1 MQRVI
6 DISADLAQFFKKT
19 KNPRIIVNI
28 GGFSSDS
35 FVSNKRREK
44 KYSIFTKSMSE
55 LDLKKCTIL
64 PQTMPPYPWHFGGQR
79 FHNLFVYPDEI
90 AKICED
96 IDLKICLDLSHLKLS
111 CTEFNLDF
119 TESLRMLAPYTSH
132 IHVVD
137 ALGSNGEGL
146 QIGDGEID
154 FTQVSKIFKKYYTNC
169 SFIPEIWQGHKNE
182 GEGFWIALNKLQEF
196 SI

>member
-1 MQRVI
+1 MALWR
-6 DISADLAQFFKKT
+6 S
-19 KNPRIIVNI
+19 
-28 GGFSSDS
+28 
-35 FVSNKRREK
+35 
-44 KYSIFTKSMSE
+44 
-55 LDLKKCTIL
+55 
-64 PQTMPPYPWHFGGQR
+64 R

-119 TESLRMLAPYTSH
+119 TGISNISAPYTSH
-132 IHVVD
+132 IHVID

-154 FTQVSKIFKKYYTNC
+154 FTQVSKIFKILYQLR
-169 SFIPEIWQGHKNE
+169 FIPEMAEPKMRVKVFGLH
-182 GEGFWIALNKLQEF
+182 
-196 SI
+196 